1 MQTDNQE
8 YFLYHLLTQSKM
20 LFNTSGKIEVHF
32 NDRES
37 SVRHV
42 IFLSTSHG
50 QLLTICY
57 RVQLSVS
64 RGCLLVMECS
74 WSILTEYK
82 IILYLKNQTNYRY
95 KDWKQYL
102 KGMYILQSKPIYLPV
117 G

>member
-1 MQTDNQE
+1 
-8 YFLYHLLTQSKM
+8 M

-57 RVQLSVS
+57 RSAAFSFQKVFV
-64 RGCLLVMECS
+64 GDGVLLV
-74 WSILTEYK
+74 
-82 IILYLKNQTNYRY
+82 YLNRIQDYTLSENQTNYRY

>member
-1 MQTDNQE
+1 
-8 YFLYHLLTQSKM
+8 M

-32 NDRES
+32 NDLEA

-57 RVQLSVS
+57 RSAAFSFQKVFV
-64 RGCLLVMECS
+64 GDECS

-82 IILYLKNQTNYRY
+82 IIFYLKNQTNYRY
-95 KDWKQYL
+95 KIGNNKKYQ
-102 KGMYILQSKPIYLPV
+102 M
-117 G
+117 